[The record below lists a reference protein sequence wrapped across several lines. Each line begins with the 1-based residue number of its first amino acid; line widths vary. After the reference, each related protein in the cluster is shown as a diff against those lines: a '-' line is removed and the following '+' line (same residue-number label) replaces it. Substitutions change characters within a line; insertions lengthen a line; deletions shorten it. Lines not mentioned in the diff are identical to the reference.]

1 MISLPTKRKFLWWQF
16 VLVWLI
22 SAFASLLVIPY
33 TLTLIPDA
41 SDAVGTTTQL
51 FLSAFASNL
60 IVYAVVSLV
69 GLILAARIGL
79 GLPFLEGWLT
89 KNPIWGRLK
98 DVLLLA
104 VVLGIIVGS
113 LIIAIDT
120 LIFAPQISS
129 QLGEGAASGI
139 QGTRPP
145 PWQGLLAAISAGI
158 TEEVIFRLFVVSL
171 LAWLGGLIFQD
182 EEGRPRAG
190 VMWFAI
196 ILVAVA
202 FGLAHLP
209 ATAAVGLS
217 LNALVVSRA
226 IVLNGLGGIV
236 FGWLYWRRGLE
247 SAMVCHFTADVVLHV
262 ILAAVVLRFPG
273 LFG

>member
-1 MISLPTKRKFLWWQF
+1 MISLPTKRKFLWRQF
-16 VLVWLI
+16 LLVWLI

-33 TLTLIPDA
+33 ALTLIPDA
-41 SDAVGTTTQL
+41 ADAASTATQL
-51 FLSAFASNL
+51 VLSAFASNL
-60 IVYAVVSLV
+60 IVYAVVSLI

-89 KNPIWGRLK
+89 NNPIWERLK
-98 DVLLLA
+98 DVFLLA

-120 LIFAPQISS
+120 LIFAPQISG
-129 QLGEGAASGI
+129 QLGEGVADGV

-158 TEEVIFRLFVVSL
+158 TEEVLFRLFVVSL
-171 LAWLGGLIFQD
+171 IAWLGGFLFRD

-190 VMWFAI
+190 IMWFAI

-247 SAMVCHFTADVVLHV
+247 SAMVCHFTTDVVLHV